1 MLDEQDSIDPRES
14 FTAAVQADLDGFTFL
29 GNGRCEIKNSEGE
42 RAGANFVESAIQQ
55 YKSFK
60 LVSAAGS
67 GTFMVRL
74 DYAGGSDKNLH
85 YVDVTP
91 NASSESFNIRSV
103 SMNNLRGLFPAGKS
117 STNLNFAV
125 YGRP

>member
-1 MLDEQDSIDPRES
+1 M
-14 FTAAVQADLDGFTFL
+14 
-29 GNGRCEIKNSEGE
+29 E
-42 RAGANFVESAIQQ
+42 RLPNFVESAIQQ

-74 DYAGGSDKNLH
+74 DYSGGSDKNLH
-85 YVDVTP
+85 YVEVTP
-91 NASSESFNIRSV
+91 SVSSESFNIRSV
-103 SMNNLRGLFPAGKS
+103 SMKNLRGLFAAGKS